1 MKRLNEDKSYTFMQ
15 GHWIIELP
23 ELSALKNTKTNEVVK
38 AFLSRQKDTY
48 RTPYDRYPRD
58 RKRQCVFGGTTNEKQ
73 FLPLDRTGNRRFL
86 PVEIHAEQA
95 EVHILTDEAASRE
108 YFRQMWA
115 EIMAIRAKGNISLK
129 LPEEVEKAAA
139 VLREEFSQKDT
150 DAGQIYDFMETC
162 RYRKV
167 CSRMLYREALGKTFE
182 DPKLYELRAIT
193 EIVNTGI
200 ASGRITGWK
209 AFQGS
214 QRFQTYET
222 QRGWNGPKSF
232 RKALSRGWTG
242 KWKQEKMHLTEESV
256 RRERDMYRKYIA
268 SYRLAGMKITDVK
281 ASDIE
286 SFFTSYS
293 EQITRHT
300 LGNIKSVLN
309 GIFDYAVASDL
320 VPYNVAR
327 QYNTRTI
334 KTVAETSHY
343 DVYTDSDRARNV
355 LQKIRNSYGTGTT
368 YVFTSKNGKFIY
380 ETPFGEHLRAACE
393 KAGVQYRSSHKIR
406 FWAASSLASN
416 GASVQDLMSIG
427 GWSNTKTAM
436 RYIRMNNVGKRT
448 KRLFEETVR

>member
-1 MKRLNEDKSYTFMQ
+1 MNQLYIDNHHNYTPEELAYLQDISYCDQVLRRDNITFESIAAYAAMKKQN
-15 GHWIIELP
+15 IEKLVD
-23 ELSALKNTKTNEVVK
+23 LKHHN
-38 AFLSRQKDTY
+38 AI
-48 RTPYDRYPRD
+48 
-58 RKRQCVFGGTTNEKQ
+58 CGGTDGKRYHTRVGGNKQ
-73 FLPLDRTGNRRFL
+73 IFASSLD
-86 PVEIHAEQA
+86 
-95 EVHILTDEAASRE
+95 
-108 YFRQMWA
+108 
-115 EIMAIRAKGNISLK
+115 SLY
-129 LPEEVEKAAA
+129 E
-139 VLREEFSQKDT
+139 
-150 DAGQIYDFMETC
+150 
-162 RYRKV
+162 
-167 CSRMLYREALGKTFE
+167 
-182 DPKLYELRAIT
+182 KLYQHYYGEHTYTIGQLY
-193 EIVNTGI
+193 EPY
-200 ASGRITGWK
+200 
-209 AFQGS
+209 S
-214 QRFQTYET
+214 Q
-222 QRGWNGPKSF
+222 
-232 RKALSRGWTG
+232 
-242 KWKQEKMHLTEESV
+242 WKQEKMHLTEESV

-268 SYRLAGMKITDVK
+268 SSRLAGMKITDVK

-343 DVYTDSDRARNV
+343 DVYTDSDRDRILAVLEPSTNIYDLAIQFMFCLCCRIGEIRALHWEDIAADDSFVIIHREIVSRADKDGSNHYLEVNHTKTGHDSGVRVLPLNDRARNV

-427 GWSNTKTAM
+427 GWSNTETAM

-448 KRLFEETVR
+448 KRLFEEAVR